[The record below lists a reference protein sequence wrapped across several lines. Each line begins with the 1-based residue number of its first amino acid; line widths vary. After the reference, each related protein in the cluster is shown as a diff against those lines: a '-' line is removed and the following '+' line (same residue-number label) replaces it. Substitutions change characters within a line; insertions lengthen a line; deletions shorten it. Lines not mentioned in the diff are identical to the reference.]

1 MMPHEEQEL
10 QKLLRAMSL
19 ADLTRAKRLLAKELD
34 QRQGRSSKPVQ
45 WPPNLQTR

>member
-1 MMPHEEQEL
+1 MMPHEEREL
-10 QKLLRAMSL
+10 QKLLKALSL

-34 QRQGRSSKPVQ
+34 ERQGRHKPVE